1 MKKTITSLAL
11 LLILSV
17 CPQLSA
23 EEKVDTSPAPVK
35 LVKVFPYLQIDR
47 PIVITHANDGS
58 NRLFIASQKG
68 KIYVVPNTPED
79 EDLEEGKLF
88 LDISD
93 RVIYLD
99 KKNEMGLLGLTF
111 HPDFK
116 NNGEFFVYYS
126 SPETPNATSVVSRF
140 RVSKD
145 DPGKA
150 LADSE
155 EILMKVEQPAWN
167 HNGGTI
173 VFGPDG
179 MLYVTFG
186 DGGAGGDAFHNGQN
200 LSTVLGSI
208 CRIDV
213 DHKSPGLNYAIPKDN
228 PFEDGKTPAFATI
241 RKEIW
246 AYGFRNPWRIAF
258 DDKTGKLWAGDVG
271 QGVWEEIDIV
281 VKGGNYGWS
290 VREGKHP
297 FGPNGVEPR
306 KHLIEPIWEYDH
318 QVGKSITGGS
328 VYRGKAIP
336 AIQGMYIYGDYVSGK
351 FWALKYDAAS
361 KKVVANHVIESP
373 SIPVMTFGTDQNGE
387 MFLTSSFSEIYM
399 LKAK

>member
-1 MKKTITSLAL
+1 MKTITSLAL
-11 LLILSV
+11 LLILAV
-17 CPQLSA
+17 CLPLSA
-23 EEKVDTSPAPVK
+23 EEKVDTSPAPIK

-47 PIVITHANDGS
+47 PIVITHAGDGTD
-58 NRLFIASQKG
+58 RLFIASQKG
-68 KIYVVPNTPED
+68 KIYIVPNTPED

-99 KKNEMGLLGLTF
+99 KKNEMGLLGMAF

-116 NNGEFFVYYS
+116 KNGEFFVYYS
-126 SPETPNATSVVSRF
+126 SPETPNATSVISRF

-145 DPGKA
+145 NPDQA

-179 MLYVTFG
+179 MLYIVFG

-200 LSTVLGSI
+200 LSTMLGSI

-213 DHKSPGLNYAIPKDN
+213 NHKSPGLNYAIPKDN
-228 PFEDGKTPAFATI
+228 PFEDGKTPTFATI

-271 QGVWEEIDIV
+271 QGIWEEIDIV

-297 FGPNGVEPR
+297 FGPNGVEAR

-318 QVGKSITGGS
+318 NVGKSITGGS

-351 FWALKYDAAS
+351 FWALKYDESS
-361 KKVVANHVIESP
+361 KKVTANHVIESP

>member
-1 MKKTITSLAL
+1 MKTITSLAL
-11 LLILSV
+11 LLILAV
-17 CPQLSA
+17 CLPLSA

-47 PIVITHANDGS
+47 PIVITHAGDGTD
-58 NRLFIASQKG
+58 RLFIASQKG
-68 KIYVVPNTPED
+68 KIYIVPNTPED

-99 KKNEMGLLGLTF
+99 KKNEMGLLGMAF

-116 NNGEFFVYYS
+116 KNGEFFVYYS

-145 DPGKA
+145 NPDQA

-179 MLYVTFG
+179 MLYIVFG

-200 LSTVLGSI
+200 LSTMLGSI

-228 PFEDGKTPAFATI
+228 PFEDGKTPTFATI

-271 QGVWEEIDIV
+271 QGIWEEIDIV

-297 FGPNGVEPR
+297 FGPNGVEAR

-318 QVGKSITGGS
+318 NVGKSITGGS

-351 FWALKYDAAS
+351 FWALKYDESS
-361 KKVVANHVIESP
+361 KKVTANHVIESP

>member
-1 MKKTITSLAL
+1 MKTITSLAL
-11 LLILSV
+11 LLILAV
-17 CPQLSA
+17 CLPLSA

-47 PIVITHANDGS
+47 PIVITHAGDGTD
-58 NRLFIASQKG
+58 RLFIASQKG
-68 KIYVVPNTPED
+68 KIYIVPNTPED

-99 KKNEMGLLGLTF
+99 KKNEMGLLGMAF

-116 NNGEFFVYYS
+116 KNGEFFVYYS
-126 SPETPNATSVVSRF
+126 SPETPNATSVISRF

-145 DPGKA
+145 NPDQA

-179 MLYVTFG
+179 MLYIVFG

-200 LSTVLGSI
+200 LSTMLGSI

-213 DHKSPGLNYAIPKDN
+213 NHKSPGLNYAIPKDN
-228 PFEDGKTPAFATI
+228 PFEDGKTPTFATI

-297 FGPNGVEPR
+297 FGPNGVEAR

-318 QVGKSITGGS
+318 NIGKSITGGS

-351 FWALKYDAAS
+351 FWALKYDESS
-361 KKVVANHVIESP
+361 KKVTANHVIESP

>member
-1 MKKTITSLAL
+1 MKTITSLAL
-11 LLILSV
+11 LLILAV
-17 CPQLSA
+17 CLPLSA

-47 PIVITHANDGS
+47 PIVITHAGDGTD
-58 NRLFIASQKG
+58 RLFIASQKG
-68 KIYVVPNTPED
+68 KIYIVPNTPED

-99 KKNEMGLLGLTF
+99 KKNEMGLLGMAF

-116 NNGEFFVYYS
+116 KNGEFFVYYS

-145 DPGKA
+145 NPDQA

-179 MLYVTFG
+179 MLYIVFG

-200 LSTVLGSI
+200 LSTMLGSI

-213 DHKSPGLNYAIPKDN
+213 NHKSPGLNYAIPKDN
-228 PFEDGKTPAFATI
+228 PFEDGKTPTFATI

-271 QGVWEEIDIV
+271 QGIWEEIDIV

-297 FGPNGVEPR
+297 FGPNGVEAR

-318 QVGKSITGGS
+318 NVGKSITGGS

-351 FWALKYDAAS
+351 FWALKYDESS
-361 KKVVANHVIESP
+361 KKVTANHVIESP

>member
-1 MKKTITSLAL
+1 MKTITSLAL
-11 LLILSV
+11 LLILAV
-17 CPQLSA
+17 CLPLSA

-47 PIVITHANDGS
+47 PIVITHAGDGTD
-58 NRLFIASQKG
+58 RLFIASQKG
-68 KIYVVPNTPED
+68 KIYIVPNTPED

-99 KKNEMGLLGLTF
+99 KKNEMGLLGMAF

-116 NNGEFFVYYS
+116 KNGEFFVYYS
-126 SPETPNATSVVSRF
+126 SPETPNATSVISRF

-145 DPGKA
+145 NPDQA

-179 MLYVTFG
+179 MLYIVFG

-200 LSTVLGSI
+200 LSTILGSI

-228 PFEDGKTPAFATI
+228 PFEDGKTPTFATI

-271 QGVWEEIDIV
+271 QGIWEEIDIV

-297 FGPNGVEPR
+297 FGPNGVEAR

-318 QVGKSITGGS
+318 NVGKSITGGS

-351 FWALKYDAAS
+351 FWALKYDESS
-361 KKVVANHVIESP
+361 KKVTANHVIESP

>member
-1 MKKTITSLAL
+1 MKTITSLAL
-11 LLILSV
+11 LLILAV
-17 CPQLSA
+17 CPTLSA

-47 PIVITHANDGS
+47 PIVITHAGDGTD
-58 NRLFIASQKG
+58 RLFIASQKG
-68 KIYVVPNTPED
+68 KIYIVPNTPED

-99 KKNEMGLLGLTF
+99 KKNEMGLLGMAF

-116 NNGEFFVYYS
+116 KNGEFFVYYS
-126 SPETPNATSVVSRF
+126 SPETPNATSVISRF
-140 RVSKD
+140 RVSRD
-145 DPGKA
+145 NPDQA

-179 MLYVTFG
+179 MLYIVFG

-200 LSTVLGSI
+200 LSTMLGSI

-213 DHKSPGLNYAIPKDN
+213 NHKSPGLNYAIPKDN
-228 PFEDGKTPAFATI
+228 PFEDGKIPTFATI

-271 QGVWEEIDIV
+271 QGIWEEIDIV

-336 AIQGMYIYGDYVSGK
+336 AIEGMYIYGDYVSGK
-351 FWALKYDAAS
+351 FWALKYDEAS
-361 KKVVANHVIESP
+361 KKVTANHVIESP

-399 LKAK
+399 LKAR

>member
-1 MKKTITSLAL
+1 MKTITSLAL
-11 LLILSV
+11 LLILAV
-17 CPQLSA
+17 CLPLSA

-47 PIVITHANDGS
+47 PIVITHAGDGTD
-58 NRLFIASQKG
+58 RLFIASQKG
-68 KIYVVPNTPED
+68 KIYIVPNTPED

-99 KKNEMGLLGLTF
+99 KKNEMGLLGMAF

-116 NNGEFFVYYS
+116 KNGEFFVYYS
-126 SPETPNATSVVSRF
+126 SPETPNATSVISRF

-145 DPGKA
+145 NPDQA

-179 MLYVTFG
+179 MLYIVFG

-200 LSTVLGSI
+200 LSTMLGSI

-228 PFEDGKTPAFATI
+228 PFEDGKTPTFATI

-271 QGVWEEIDIV
+271 QGIWEEIDIV

-297 FGPNGVEPR
+297 FGPNGVEAR

-318 QVGKSITGGS
+318 NVGKSITGGS

-351 FWALKYDAAS
+351 FWALKYDESS
-361 KKVVANHVIESP
+361 KKVTANHVIESP

>member
-1 MKKTITSLAL
+1 MKTITSLAL
-11 LLILSV
+11 LLILAV
-17 CPQLSA
+17 CSPLSA
-23 EEKVDTSPAPVK
+23 EEEVDTSPAPVK

-47 PIVITHANDGS
+47 PIVITHAGDGTD
-58 NRLFIASQKG
+58 RLFIASQKG
-68 KIYVVPNTPED
+68 KIYIVPNTPED

-99 KKNEMGLLGLTF
+99 KKNEMGLLGMAF

-116 NNGEFFVYYS
+116 KNGEFFVYYS
-126 SPETPNATSVVSRF
+126 SPETPNATSVISRF

-145 DPGKA
+145 NPDQA

-179 MLYVTFG
+179 MLYIVFG

-200 LSTVLGSI
+200 LSTMLGSI

-213 DHKSPGLNYAIPKDN
+213 NHKSPGLNYAIPKDN
-228 PFEDGKTPAFATI
+228 PFEDGKTPTFATI

-271 QGVWEEIDIV
+271 QGIWEEIDIV

-297 FGPNGVEPR
+297 FGPNGVEAR

-351 FWALKYDAAS
+351 FWALKYDESS
-361 KKVVANHVIESP
+361 KKVTANYVIESP

>member
-1 MKKTITSLAL
+1 MKTITSLAL
-11 LLILSV
+11 LLILAV
-17 CPQLSA
+17 CLPLSA

-47 PIVITHANDGS
+47 PIVITHAGDGTD
-58 NRLFIASQKG
+58 RLFIASQKG
-68 KIYVVPNTPED
+68 KIYIVPNTPED

-99 KKNEMGLLGLTF
+99 KKNEMGLLGMAF

-116 NNGEFFVYYS
+116 KNGEFFVYYS
-126 SPETPNATSVVSRF
+126 SPETPNATSVISRF

-145 DPGKA
+145 NPDQA

-179 MLYVTFG
+179 MLYIVFG

-200 LSTVLGSI
+200 LSTMLGSI

-228 PFEDGKTPAFATI
+228 PFEDGKTPTFATI

-297 FGPNGVEPR
+297 FGPNGVEAR

-318 QVGKSITGGS
+318 NIGKSITGGS

-351 FWALKYDAAS
+351 FWALKYDESS
-361 KKVVANHVIESP
+361 KKVTANHVIESP

>member
-1 MKKTITSLAL
+1 MKTITSLAL
-11 LLILSV
+11 LLILAV
-17 CPQLSA
+17 CLPLSA

-47 PIVITHANDGS
+47 PIVITHAGDGTD
-58 NRLFIASQKG
+58 RLFIASQKG
-68 KIYVVPNTPED
+68 KIYIVPNTPED

-99 KKNEMGLLGLTF
+99 KKNEMGLLGMAF

-116 NNGEFFVYYS
+116 KNGEFFVYYS
-126 SPETPNATSVVSRF
+126 SPETPNATSVISRF

-145 DPGKA
+145 NPDQA

-179 MLYVTFG
+179 MLYIVFG

-200 LSTVLGSI
+200 LSTMLGSI

-228 PFEDGKTPAFATI
+228 PFEDGKTPTFATI

-271 QGVWEEIDIV
+271 QGIWEEIDIV

-297 FGPNGVEPR
+297 FGPNGVEAR

-318 QVGKSITGGS
+318 NVGKSITGGS

-336 AIQGMYIYGDYVSGK
+336 AIQGMYIYGDYVTGK
-351 FWALKYDAAS
+351 FWALKYDESS
-361 KKVVANHVIESP
+361 KKVTANHVIESP

>member
-1 MKKTITSLAL
+1 MKTMTLL
-11 LLILSV
+11 VLLITLSV
-17 CPQLSA
+17 CQQVTA

-35 LVKVFPYLQIDR
+35 IVRAFPYLEIDR
-47 PIVITHANDGS
+47 PIVITHAGDGT

-93 RVIYLD
+93 RVTYLD

-111 HPDFK
+111 HPDYK

-126 SPETPNATSVVSRF
+126 SPETPNATSVISRF

-145 DPGKA
+145 NPDKA

-167 HNGGTI
+167 HNGGTV

-179 MLYVTFG
+179 MLYIVFG

-228 PFEDGKTPAFATI
+228 PFEDGKKPTFATV

-258 DDKTGKLWAGDVG
+258 DNKTGLLWAGDVG

-306 KHLIEPIWEYDH
+306 PHLIEPIWEYDH
-318 QVGKSITGGS
+318 KVGKSITGGS
-328 VYRGKAIP
+328 VYRGKSIP
-336 AIQGMYIYGDYVSGK
+336 ALNGLYVYADYVSGK
-351 FWALKYDAAS
+351 IWALNYDAEN
-361 KKVVANHVIESP
+361 KKVTANHTIEAP

-387 MFLTSSFSEIYM
+387 MFLTSSLSEIYM

>member
-1 MKKTITSLAL
+1 MKTITSLAL
-11 LLILSV
+11 LLILAV
-17 CPQLSA
+17 CPPLSA
-23 EEKVDTSPAPVK
+23 EEKVDTSPAPIK

-47 PIVITHANDGS
+47 PIVITHAGDGTD
-58 NRLFIASQKG
+58 RLFIASQKG
-68 KIYVVPNTPED
+68 KIYIVPNTPED

-99 KKNEMGLLGLTF
+99 KKNEMGLLGMAF

-116 NNGEFFVYYS
+116 KNGEFFVYYS

-145 DPGKA
+145 NPDQA

-179 MLYVTFG
+179 MLYIVFG

-200 LSTVLGSI
+200 LSTMLGSI

-228 PFEDGKTPAFATI
+228 PFEDGKTPTFATI

-297 FGPNGVEPR
+297 FGPNGVEAR

-318 QVGKSITGGS
+318 NVGKSITGGS

-336 AIQGMYIYGDYVSGK
+336 TIQGMYIYGDYVSGK
-351 FWALKYDAAS
+351 FWALKYDESS
-361 KKVVANHVIESP
+361 KKVTANHVIESP

>member
-1 MKKTITSLAL
+1 MNTITSLAL
-11 LLILSV
+11 LLILAV
-17 CPQLSA
+17 CLPLSA

-47 PIVITHANDGS
+47 PIVITHAGDGTD
-58 NRLFIASQKG
+58 RLFIASQKG
-68 KIYVVPNTPED
+68 KIYIVPNTPED

-99 KKNEMGLLGLTF
+99 KKNEMGLLGMAF

-116 NNGEFFVYYS
+116 KNGEFFVYYS

-145 DPGKA
+145 NPDQA

-179 MLYVTFG
+179 MLYIVFG

-200 LSTVLGSI
+200 LSTMLGSI

-213 DHKSPGLNYAIPKDN
+213 NHKSPGLNYAIPKDN
-228 PFEDGKTPAFATI
+228 PFEDGKTPTFATI

-271 QGVWEEIDIV
+271 QGIWEEIDIV

-297 FGPNGVEPR
+297 FGPNGVEAR

-318 QVGKSITGGS
+318 NVGKSITGGS

-351 FWALKYDAAS
+351 FWALKYDESS
-361 KKVVANHVIESP
+361 KKVTANHVIESP

>member
-1 MKKTITSLAL
+1 MKTITSLAL
-11 LLILSV
+11 LLILAV
-17 CPQLSA
+17 CPLLSA
-23 EEKVDTSPAPVK
+23 EEKVDTSPTPVK

-47 PIVITHANDGS
+47 PIVITHAGDGT

-99 KKNEMGLLGLTF
+99 KKNEMGLLGMAF

-116 NNGEFFVYYS
+116 KNGEFFVYYS
-126 SPETPNATSVVSRF
+126 SPETPNATSVISRF

-145 DPGKA
+145 NPDQA

-179 MLYVTFG
+179 MLYIVFG

-200 LSTVLGSI
+200 LSSMLGSI

-213 DHKSPGLNYAIPKDN
+213 NHKSPGLNYAIPKDN
-228 PFEDGKTPAFATI
+228 PFEDGKTPTFATI

-297 FGPNGVEPR
+297 FGPNGVEAR

-318 QVGKSITGGS
+318 NVGKSITGGS

-351 FWALKYDAAS
+351 FWALKYDESS
-361 KKVVANHVIESP
+361 KKVTANHVIESP

>member
-1 MKKTITSLAL
+1 MKTITSLAL
-11 LLILSV
+11 LLILAV
-17 CPQLSA
+17 CLPLSA

-47 PIVITHANDGS
+47 PIVITHAGDDTD
-58 NRLFIASQKG
+58 RLFIASQKG
-68 KIYVVPNTPED
+68 KIYIVPNTPED

-99 KKNEMGLLGLTF
+99 KKNEMGLLGMAF

-116 NNGEFFVYYS
+116 KNGEFFVYYS
-126 SPETPNATSVVSRF
+126 SPETPNATSVISRF

-145 DPGKA
+145 NPDQA

-179 MLYVTFG
+179 MLYIVFG

-200 LSTVLGSI
+200 LSSMLGSI

-213 DHKSPGLNYAIPKDN
+213 NHKSPGLNYAIPKDN
-228 PFEDGKTPAFATI
+228 PFEDGKTPTFATI

-271 QGVWEEIDIV
+271 QGIWEEIDIV

-297 FGPNGVEPR
+297 FGPNGVEAR

-318 QVGKSITGGS
+318 NVGKSITGGS

-351 FWALKYDAAS
+351 FWALKYDESS
-361 KKVVANHVIESP
+361 KKVTANHVIETP

>member
-1 MKKTITSLAL
+1 MKTITSLAL
-11 LLILSV
+11 LLLLAV

-93 RVIYLD
+93 KVIYLD
-99 KKNEMGLLGLTF
+99 KKNEMGLLGMAF

-126 SPETPNATSVVSRF
+126 SPETPNATSIISRF

-145 DPGKA
+145 DPSKA

-155 EILMKVEQPAWN
+155 EILLKVEQPAWN

-179 MLYVTFG
+179 MLYIVFG

-200 LSTVLGSI
+200 LSSLLGSI

-228 PFEDGKTPAFATI
+228 PFEDGKKPTFATK

-271 QGVWEEIDIV
+271 QNIWEEIDIV

-297 FGPNGVEPR
+297 YGPNGVEPR

-318 QVGKSITGGS
+318 KIGKSITGGS

-351 FWALKYDAAS
+351 IWALNYDAAS
-361 KKVVANHVIESP
+361 KKVIANHVIESP